1 MNNQRILRTTRTD
14 VKKFGSISD
23 ILCGIKVLQTRDPAR
38 KINLAKQHER
48 RYELSISVF
57 RVLKVQCS
65 IINKIVGFV
74 SKREG

>member
-1 MNNQRILRTTRTD
+1 M
-14 VKKFGSISD
+14 
-23 ILCGIKVLQTRDPAR
+23 LQTRDPAR
-38 KINLAKQHER
+38 KINLAKHHER

-57 RVLKVQCS
+57 RVLKVQYS